1 MAKNIIK
8 EIGIGLLLLISI
20 ALLLGI
26 LLYDYFPNNK
36 TVPIEIQA
44 YNMPDDIK
52 LELEEAM
59 PEEQN
64 IVRTYYIDSTDLNA
78 YESTNDYD
86 KGKANPFAENSS
98 NTQNTSDDST
108 VNKNNITNNKE
119 NTEQNNKKPDETY
132 ITAPGKN

>member
-86 KGKANPFAENSS
+86 KGKVNPFAENSS